1 MTWPEVPR
9 KGASGGYA
17 GRNMR
22 TCSDGQS
29 LVLSACCLPGPG
41 VAGSVA
47 CVLPLMGS
55 PRLLAGG
62 QSEAQGQPLS

>member
-1 MTWPEVPR
+1 MMTWPEVPA

-29 LVLSACCLPGPG
+29 LPASCLPGPG

-47 CVLPLMGS
+47 YVPPLMGS
-55 PRLLAGG
+55 PHLLAGG
-62 QSEAQGQPLS
+62 QSEAQRQPLS